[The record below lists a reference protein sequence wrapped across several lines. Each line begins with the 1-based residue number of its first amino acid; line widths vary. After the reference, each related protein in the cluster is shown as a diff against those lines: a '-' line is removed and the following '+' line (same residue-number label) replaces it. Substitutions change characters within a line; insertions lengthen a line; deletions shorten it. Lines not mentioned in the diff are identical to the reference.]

1 MSKEFCIN
9 TLVLKLFFRGF
20 SFPKESRFLKI
31 FQSSNR
37 LTNTVT
43 NKNKRSSLNIE
54 PLNVAN
60 GKDKRTT
67 IIIKNLPN
75 DISKEELKSIL
86 EPLGNINFIYIP
98 ILIKNKNKSNLPYAY
113 VNVINYKTILKIIQN
128 FKQIKLLNSNNYSQ
142 DFSKIQIFY
151 SRTQGKLD
159 LIKRFNLG
167 KKYLPSNQK
176 PSFS

>member
-67 IIIKNLPN
+67 IIIKNLPYN
-75 DISKEELKSIL
+75 ISKDELKSIL
-86 EPLGNINFIYIP
+86 EPLGNINFIYMP
-98 ILIKNKNKSNLPYAY
+98 ILNKNKNKNKNNLPYAY

-128 FKQIKLLNSNNYSQ
+128 FEQIKLLNSINYVK
-142 DFSKIQIFY
+142 DFTKIDIFY
-151 SRTQGKLD
+151 SRIQGKSD
-159 LIKRFNLG
+159 LIKRFSLK
-167 KKYLPSNQK
+167 KKYLLPK
-176 PSFS
+176 